1 MFYIVFATK
10 QDKSVPLADG
20 GQPAEGP
27 AAAGHSA
34 RRHKSVYRLILEP
47 REAISASVQQTSF
60 IEAQWFREKTV
71 CYGGNQPFREKFPVF
86 TGIIVRNLTKLS
98 GFWRKAAVLIRKR
111 G

>member
-1 MFYIVFATK
+1 LFYIVFATK

-47 REAISASVQQTSF
+47 RESISASVQQTSF
-60 IEAQWFREKTV
+60 IEVQWFREKPV
-71 CYGGNQPFREKFPVF
+71 CFGEDSAF
-86 TGIIVRNLTKLS
+86 S
-98 GFWRKAAVLIRKR
+98 
-111 G
+111 